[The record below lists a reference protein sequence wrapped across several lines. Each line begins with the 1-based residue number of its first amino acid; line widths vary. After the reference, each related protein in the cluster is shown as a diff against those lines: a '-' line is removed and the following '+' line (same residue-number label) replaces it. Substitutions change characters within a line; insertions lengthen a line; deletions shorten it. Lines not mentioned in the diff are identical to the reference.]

1 MLVNLTQ
8 VGNMAEVKTAGYGSW
23 KSMITSDLVSSSSI
37 RFDGYLEVVGDDIYW
52 IEMRPTEAG
61 RYVLVRRSPDGRTT
75 DVNPVPFNVRTRVH
89 EYGGGACL
97 IGNNMVYFSNFTDQH
112 LYKQEPGSPPSP
124 LTTEGNMRF
133 ADGVI
138 DRQRSR
144 IICVCEDHTK
154 NDKEP
159 ENFIAAVGL
168 SDGKVTRL
176 VSGNDFYSS
185 PRISPDGS
193 QLAWTTWNHPNMP
206 WDYTELWIAGISGDG
221 SIIDPVKLA
230 GGSNEWVSEPKYS
243 PDGVLYFLS
252 ERTGWLNLYRY
263 GNGNIESLCDM
274 EAEFGSPHWVF
285 GQSTYAFES
294 EKRIICT
301 YSQNGESHLAAFDT
315 ETLDL
320 KRIETQY
327 SSISSIKTTPGY
339 AVFLA
344 ASPTEA
350 ASVVRLD
357 LSTGKTEVLRRA
369 TDVTVGP
376 GYVSIPEA
384 IEFPTENGLTAHA
397 LYYRPKNTDFAAPA
411 GEKPP
416 LMVISHGGPTS
427 ATSGAFSLSIQYWT
441 SRGFAVADV
450 NYGGSTGYGREYRR
464 RLDGMWG
471 IVDVDDCANC
481 ARYLIERGEVDGER
495 TAIRGGSAGGYTT
508 LASLAFRDVF
518 RAGAS
523 YYGVSDLEALE
534 TDTHKFESRY
544 LDRIVAPYPEKRDV
558 FIERSPIHHVDKLS
572 CPVIFFQGD
581 EDKVVPPDQAQLM
594 VNALREKGIPVAYLL
609 FEGEQ
614 HGFRKAENIKR
625 ALDAELYFYSKIFG
639 FEPADQIEPVT
650 IDNLD

>member
-1 MLVNLTQ
+1 
-8 VGNMAEVKTAGYGSW
+8 MAEVKTAGYGSW
-23 KSMITSDLVSSSSI
+23 KSMITSELVSSSSI
-37 RFDGYLEVVGDDIYW
+37 RFDGYLEIAGDDIYW
-52 IEMRPTEAG
+52 IEMRPAEAG
-61 RYVLVRRSPDGRTT
+61 RYVLVRCSGDGTAS
-75 DVNPVPFNVRTRVH
+75 DVNPKPYNARTRVH

-97 IGNNMVYFSNFTDQH
+97 IDRDTVYFSNFSDQRI
-112 LYKQEPGSPPSP
+112 YQQEPGFPPSP
-124 LTTEGNMRF
+124 LTTEGDIRY

-138 DRQRSR
+138 DRQRNR

-159 ENFIAAVGL
+159 ENFIAAVDL
-168 SDGKVTRL
+168 SGTGTVTKL
-176 VSGNDFYSS
+176 VAGNDFYSS

-193 QLAWTTWNHPNMP
+193 QLTWTTWNHPNMP
-206 WDYTELWIAGISGDG
+206 WDYTELWVAEIDKDGD
-221 SIIDPVKLA
+221 IINPVKLA
-230 GGSNEWVSEPKYS
+230 GGSDEWVSEPKYS

-263 GNGNIESLCDM
+263 RNGNIESLCDM

-294 EKRIICT
+294 EKRILCT
-301 YSQNGESHLAAFDT
+301 YSQSGESYMAILDT
-315 ETLDL
+315 ETLEFR
-320 KRIETQY
+320 RIETRY
-327 SSISSIKTTPGY
+327 SSFSSIKTTPGY

-344 ASPTEA
+344 ASPTETD
-350 ASVVRLD
+350 SVVRLD
-357 LSTGKTEVLRRA
+357 LSTGRTEVLRRA
-369 TDVTVGP
+369 TDINVGA
-376 GYVSIPEA
+376 GYLSIPEA

-397 LYYRPKNTDFAAPA
+397 FFYRPKNSDFAAPA

-416 LMVISHGGPTS
+416 LIVMSHGGPTS
-427 ATSGAFSLSIQYWT
+427 ATDDSFGLSIQYWT

-558 FIERSPIHHVDKLS
+558 FIERSPIYHVDKLS

-581 EDKVVPPDQAQLM
+581 EDKVVPPNQAQLM

-609 FEGEQ
+609 FKGEQ

-639 FEPADQIEPVT
+639 FETADYIEPVT
-650 IDNLD
+650 IENMD

>member
-1 MLVNLTQ
+1 
-8 VGNMAEVKTAGYGSW
+8 MAEVKTAGYGSW
-23 KSMITSDLVSSSSI
+23 KSMITSELVSSSSI
-37 RFDGYLEVVGDDIYW
+37 RFDGYLEIAADDIYW
-52 IEMRPTEAG
+52 IEMRPAEAG
-61 RYVLVRRSPDGRTT
+61 RYVLVRCSGDGTAS
-75 DVNPVPFNVRTRVH
+75 DVNPKPYNARTRVH

-97 IGNNMVYFSNFTDQH
+97 IDRDTVYFSNFSDQRI
-112 LYKQEPGSPPSP
+112 YQQEPGFPPSP
-124 LTTEGNMRF
+124 LTTEGDIRY

-138 DRQRSR
+138 DRQRNR
-144 IICVCEDHTK
+144 IICVCEDHTR

-159 ENFIAAVGL
+159 ENFIAAVDL
-168 SDGKVTRL
+168 SGTGTVTKL
-176 VSGNDFYSS
+176 VAGNDFYSS

-206 WDYTELWIAGISGDG
+206 WDYTELWVAEIDKDGD
-221 SIIDPVKLA
+221 IINPVKLA
-230 GGSNEWVSEPKYS
+230 GGSDEWVSEPKYS

-263 GNGNIESLCDM
+263 RNGNIEPLCDM

-294 EKRIICT
+294 EKRILCT
-301 YSQNGESHLAAFDT
+301 YSQSGESYMAILDT
-315 ETLDL
+315 QTLEFR
-320 KRIETQY
+320 RIETRY
-327 SSISSIKTTPGY
+327 SSFSSIKTTPGY

-344 ASPTEA
+344 ASPTETD
-350 ASVVRLD
+350 SVVRLD
-357 LSTGKTEVLRRA
+357 LSTGRTEVLRRA
-369 TDVTVGP
+369 TDINVGA
-376 GYVSIPEA
+376 GYLSIPEA

-397 LYYRPKNTDFAAPA
+397 FFYRPKNSDFAAPA

-416 LMVISHGGPTS
+416 LIVMSHGGPTS
-427 ATSGAFSLSIQYWT
+427 ATDDSFGLSIQYWT

-558 FIERSPIHHVDKLS
+558 FIERSPIYHVDKLS

-581 EDKVVPPDQAQLM
+581 EDKVVPPNQAQLM

-609 FEGEQ
+609 FKGEQ

-639 FEPADQIEPVT
+639 FETADYIEPVT
-650 IDNLD
+650 IENMD

>member
-1 MLVNLTQ
+1 
-8 VGNMAEVKTAGYGSW
+8 MAEVKTAGYGSW
-23 KSMITSDLVSSSSI
+23 KSMITSELVSSSSI
-37 RFDGYLEVVGDDIYW
+37 RFDGYIEIAGDDIYW
-52 IEMRPTEAG
+52 IEMRPAEAG
-61 RYVLVRRSPDGRTT
+61 RYVLVRCSGDGTAS
-75 DVNPVPFNVRTRVH
+75 DVNPKPYNARTRVH

-97 IGNNMVYFSNFTDQH
+97 IDRDTVYFSNFSDQRI
-112 LYKQEPGSPPSP
+112 YQQEPGFPPSP
-124 LTTEGNMRF
+124 LTTEGDIRY

-138 DRQRSR
+138 DRQRNR

-159 ENFIAAVGL
+159 ENFIAAVDL
-168 SDGKVTRL
+168 SGTGTVTKL
-176 VSGNDFYSS
+176 VAGNDFYSS

-206 WDYTELWIAGISGDG
+206 WDYTELWVAEIDKDGD
-221 SIIDPVKLA
+221 IINPVKLA
-230 GGSNEWVSEPKYS
+230 GGSDEWVSEPKYS

-263 GNGNIESLCDM
+263 RNGNIEPLCDM

-294 EKRIICT
+294 EKRILCT
-301 YSQNGESHLAAFDT
+301 YSQSGESCLASLDM
-315 ETLDL
+315 ETLEL
-320 KRIETQY
+320 KQIETRY
-327 SSISSIKTTPGY
+327 SSFSSIKTTPGY

-344 ASPTEA
+344 ASPTETD
-350 ASVVRLD
+350 SVVRLD
-357 LSTGKTEVLRRA
+357 LSTGRTEVLRRA
-369 TDVTVGP
+369 TDINVGA
-376 GYVSIPEA
+376 GYLSIPEA

-397 LYYRPKNTDFAAPA
+397 FFYRPKNSDFAAPA

-416 LMVISHGGPTS
+416 LIVMSHGGPTS
-427 ATSGAFSLSIQYWT
+427 ATDDSFGLSIQYWT

-450 NYGGSTGYGREYRR
+450 NYGGSTGYGREYRQ

-481 ARYLIERGEVDGER
+481 ARYLIERGQVDGER

-558 FIERSPIHHVDKLS
+558 FIERSPIYHVDKLS

-581 EDKVVPPDQAQLM
+581 EDKVVPPNQAQLM

-609 FEGEQ
+609 FKGEQ

-639 FEPADQIEPVT
+639 FETDDYIEPVT
-650 IDNLD
+650 IENMD

>member
-1 MLVNLTQ
+1 
-8 VGNMAEVKTAGYGSW
+8 MAEVKTAGYGSW
-23 KSMITSDLVSSSSI
+23 KSMITSELVSSSSI
-37 RFDGYLEVVGDDIYW
+37 RFDGYIEIAGDDIYW
-52 IEMRPTEAG
+52 IEMRPAEAG
-61 RYVLVRRSPDGRTT
+61 RYVLVRCSGDGTAS
-75 DVNPVPFNVRTRVH
+75 DVNPKPYNARTRVH

-97 IGNNMVYFSNFTDQH
+97 IDRDTVYFSNFSDQRI
-112 LYKQEPGSPPSP
+112 YQQEPGSPPSP
-124 LTTEGNMRF
+124 LTPEGNMRY

-138 DRQRSR
+138 DRQRDR
-144 IICVCEDHTK
+144 IICICEDHTR

-159 ENFIAAVGL
+159 ENFIAAVDL
-168 SDGKVTRL
+168 SGTGTVTKL
-176 VSGNDFYSS
+176 VAGNDFYSS

-193 QLAWTTWNHPNMP
+193 QLTWTTWNHPNMP
-206 WDYTELWIAGISGDG
+206 WDYTELWVAEIDKDGD
-221 SIIDPVKLA
+221 IINPVKLA
-230 GGSNEWVSEPKYS
+230 GGSDEWVSEPKYS

-263 GNGNIESLCDM
+263 RNGNIESLCDM

-294 EKRIICT
+294 EKRILCT
-301 YSQNGESHLAAFDT
+301 YSQSGESCLASLDM
-315 ETLDL
+315 ETLEL
-320 KRIETQY
+320 KQIETRY
-327 SSISSIKTTPGY
+327 SSFSSIKTTPGY

-344 ASPTEA
+344 ASPTETD
-350 ASVVRLD
+350 SVVRLD
-357 LSTGKTEVLRRA
+357 LSTGRTEVLRRA
-369 TDVTVGP
+369 TDINVGA
-376 GYVSIPEA
+376 GYLSIPEA

-397 LYYRPKNTDFAAPA
+397 FFYRPKNSDFAAPA

-416 LMVISHGGPTS
+416 LIVMSHGGPTS
-427 ATSGAFSLSIQYWT
+427 ATDDSFGLSIQYWT

-558 FIERSPIHHVDKLS
+558 FIERSPIYHVDKLS

-581 EDKVVPPDQAQLM
+581 EDKVVPPNQAQLM

-609 FEGEQ
+609 FKGEQ

-639 FEPADQIEPVT
+639 FETADYIEPVT
-650 IDNLD
+650 IENMD

>member
-1 MLVNLTQ
+1 
-8 VGNMAEVKTAGYGSW
+8 MAEVKTAGYGSW
-23 KSMITSDLVSSSSI
+23 KSMITSELVSSSSI
-37 RFDGYLEVVGDDIYW
+37 RFDGYLEIAGDDIYW
-52 IEMRPTEAG
+52 IEMRPAEAG
-61 RYVLVRRSPDGRTT
+61 RYVLVRCSGDGTAS
-75 DVNPVPFNVRTRVH
+75 DVNPKPYNARTRVH

-97 IGNNMVYFSNFTDQH
+97 IDRDTVYFSNFSDQRI
-112 LYKQEPGSPPSP
+112 YQQEPGFPPSP
-124 LTTEGNMRF
+124 LTTEGDIRY

-138 DRQRSR
+138 DRQRNR

-154 NDKEP
+154 NDKE
-159 ENFIAAVGL
+159 NFIAAVDL
-168 SDGKVTRL
+168 SGTGTVTKL
-176 VSGNDFYSS
+176 VTGNDFYSS

-193 QLAWTTWNHPNMP
+193 QLTWTTWNHPNMP
-206 WDYTELWIAGISGDG
+206 WDYTELWVAEIDKDGD
-221 SIIDPVKLA
+221 IINPVKLA
-230 GGSNEWVSEPKYS
+230 GGSDEWVSEPKYS

-263 GNGNIESLCDM
+263 RNGNIEPLCDM

-294 EKRIICT
+294 EKRILCT
-301 YSQNGESHLAAFDT
+301 YSQSGESYMAILDT
-315 ETLDL
+315 ETLEFR
-320 KRIETQY
+320 RIETWY
-327 SSISSIKTTPGY
+327 SSFSSIKTTPGY

-344 ASPTEA
+344 ASPTETD
-350 ASVVRLD
+350 SVVRLD
-357 LSTGKTEVLRRA
+357 LSTGRTEVLRRA
-369 TDVTVGP
+369 TDINVGA
-376 GYVSIPEA
+376 GYLSIPEA

-397 LYYRPKNTDFAAPA
+397 FFYRPKNSDFAAPA

-416 LMVISHGGPTS
+416 LIVMSHGGPTS
-427 ATSGAFSLSIQYWT
+427 ATDDSFGLSIQYWT

-450 NYGGSTGYGREYRR
+450 NYGGSTGYGREYRQ

-558 FIERSPIHHVDKLS
+558 FIERSPIYHVDKLS

-581 EDKVVPPDQAQLM
+581 EDKVVPPNQAQLM

-609 FEGEQ
+609 FKGEE

-639 FEPADQIEPVT
+639 FETADYIEPVT
-650 IDNLD
+650 IENMD

>member
-1 MLVNLTQ
+1 
-8 VGNMAEVKTAGYGSW
+8 MAEVKTAGYGSW
-23 KSMITSDLVSSSSI
+23 KSMITSELVSSSSI
-37 RFDGYLEVVGDDIYW
+37 RFDGYIEIAGDDIYW
-52 IEMRPTEAG
+52 IEMRPAEAG
-61 RYVLVRRSPDGRTT
+61 RYVLVRCSGDGTAS
-75 DVNPVPFNVRTRVH
+75 DVNPKPYNARTRVH

-97 IGNNMVYFSNFTDQH
+97 IDRDTVYFSNFSDQRI
-112 LYKQEPGSPPSP
+112 YQQEPGFPPSP
-124 LTTEGNMRF
+124 LTTEGDIRY

-138 DRQRSR
+138 DRQRNR
-144 IICVCEDHTK
+144 IICVCEDHTR

-159 ENFIAAVGL
+159 ENFIAAVDL
-168 SDGKVTRL
+168 SGTGTVTKL
-176 VSGNDFYSS
+176 VAGNDFYSS

-206 WDYTELWIAGISGDG
+206 WDYTELWVAEIDKDGD
-221 SIIDPVKLA
+221 IINPVKLA
-230 GGSNEWVSEPKYS
+230 GGSDEWVSEPKYS

-263 GNGNIESLCDM
+263 RNGNIEPLCDM

-285 GQSTYAFES
+285 GQSTYAFDS
-294 EKRIICT
+294 EKRILCT
-301 YSQNGESHLAAFDT
+301 YSQSGESYMAILDT
-315 ETLDL
+315 ETLEFR
-320 KRIETQY
+320 RIETRY
-327 SSISSIKTTPGY
+327 SSFSSIKTTPGY

-344 ASPTEA
+344 ASPTETD
-350 ASVVRLD
+350 SVVRLD
-357 LSTGKTEVLRRA
+357 LSTGRTEVLRRA
-369 TDVTVGP
+369 TDINVGA
-376 GYVSIPEA
+376 GYLSIPEA

-397 LYYRPKNTDFAAPA
+397 FFYRPKNSDFAAPA

-416 LMVISHGGPTS
+416 LIVMSHGGPTS
-427 ATSGAFSLSIQYWT
+427 AIDDSFGLSIQYWT

-450 NYGGSTGYGREYRR
+450 NYGGSTGYGREYRQ

-481 ARYLIERGEVDGER
+481 ARYLIERGQVDGER

-558 FIERSPIHHVDKLS
+558 FIERSPIYHVDKLS

-581 EDKVVPPDQAQLM
+581 EDKVVPPNQAQLM

-609 FEGEQ
+609 FKGEQ

-639 FEPADQIEPVT
+639 FETDDYIEPVT
-650 IDNLD
+650 IENMD

>member
-1 MLVNLTQ
+1 
-8 VGNMAEVKTAGYGSW
+8 MAEVKTAGYGSW
-23 KSMITSDLVSSSSI
+23 KSMITSELVSSSSI
-37 RFDGYLEVVGDDIYW
+37 RFDGYIEIAGDDIYW
-52 IEMRPTEAG
+52 IEMRPAEAG
-61 RYVLVRRSPDGRTT
+61 RYVLVRCSGDGTAS
-75 DVNPVPFNVRTRVH
+75 DVNPKPYNARTRVH

-97 IGNNMVYFSNFTDQH
+97 IDRDTVYFSNFSDQRI
-112 LYKQEPGSPPSP
+112 YQQEPGFPPSP
-124 LTTEGNMRF
+124 LTTEGDIRY

-138 DRQRSR
+138 DRQRNR

-154 NDKEP
+154 NDKGP
-159 ENFIAAVGL
+159 ENFIAAVDL
-168 SDGKVTRL
+168 SGTGTVTKL
-176 VSGNDFYSS
+176 VAGNDFYSS

-193 QLAWTTWNHPNMP
+193 QLTWTTWNHPNMP
-206 WDYTELWIAGISGDG
+206 WDYTELWVAEIDKDGD
-221 SIIDPVKLA
+221 IINPVKLA
-230 GGSNEWVSEPKYS
+230 GGSDEWVSEPKYS

-263 GNGNIESLCDM
+263 RNGNIEPLCDM

-294 EKRIICT
+294 EKRILCT
-301 YSQNGESHLAAFDT
+301 YSQSGESYMAILDT
-315 ETLDL
+315 ETLEFR
-320 KRIETQY
+320 RIETRY
-327 SSISSIKTTPGY
+327 SSFSSIKTTPGY

-344 ASPTEA
+344 ASPTETD
-350 ASVVRLD
+350 SVVRLD
-357 LSTGKTEVLRRA
+357 LSTGRTEVLRRA
-369 TDVTVGP
+369 TDINVGA
-376 GYVSIPEA
+376 GYLSIPEA

-397 LYYRPKNTDFAAPA
+397 FFYRPKNSDFAAPA

-416 LMVISHGGPTS
+416 LIVMSHGGPTS
-427 ATSGAFSLSIQYWT
+427 ATDDSFGLSIQYWT

-450 NYGGSTGYGREYRR
+450 NYGGSTGYGREYRQ

-558 FIERSPIHHVDKLS
+558 FIERSPIYHVDKLS

-581 EDKVVPPDQAQLM
+581 EDKVVPPNQAQLM

-609 FEGEQ
+609 FKGEQ

-639 FEPADQIEPVT
+639 FETADYIEPVT
-650 IDNLD
+650 IENMD